1 MEEPPFFYIVFYSN
15 LDFMLKEILQI
26 KTLIE
31 DASKAMTL
39 TYAVYNKML
48 SFDFN
53 RIGTDDL
60 GNGVFIIFP
69 KHDWPLTY
77 IIKDTNGLIHSTHN
91 DHNVNG
97 IFIDP
102 WIYNLSVNDFLT
114 CSVKSKY
121 GHDIKPNEYPLVD
134 TNHPEYSINN
144 MKNANYGKHYLD
156 NAKTV
161 ADIMPYLLK
170 EMPIL
175 RLDDSYLDPKDKS
188 IIDRNKVMNSFIY
201 RNQIAHCF
209 YKRVTKRCGNKP
221 ITGQNIIDCIM
232 ELANYRCKDILASQK
247 VQRKQLAKNK
257 LNKISYMADIQNLF
271 TSIKT
276 KNEWTVTA
284 SKNNNNLQHYLA
296 KLANDKPN
304 AYNYSIHIIINPKKN
319 KFKVSS
325 PFLKRTQNLKD
336 KDSAYNFITC
346 LTNLLDITS
355 MND

>member
-1 MEEPPFFYIVFYSN
+1 
-15 LDFMLKEILQI
+15 MLKEIQHI
-26 KTLIE
+26 KKLIE
-31 DASKAMTL
+31 ESSKAMTW
-39 TYAVYNKML
+39 TYADLNKKF

-60 GNGVFIIFP
+60 GNGVFIVFP

-77 IIKDTNGLIHSTHN
+77 IIKDINGQVQSTHN
-91 DHNVNG
+91 DHKIHG
-97 IFIDP
+97 ISIDP
-102 WIYNLSVNDFLT
+102 WIYGLSDYDFLT

-121 GHDIKPNEYPLVD
+121 GYDFKPNPYPLVD
-134 TNHPEYSINN
+134 TDHPEYSIND
-144 MKNANYGKHYLD
+144 MQNADYGYHYLD

-175 RLDDSYLDPKDKS
+175 RLDDSYLDSKDKS
-188 IIDRNKVMNSFIY
+188 MINKDKVTNYIIYS
-201 RNQIAHCF
+201 NQLAHCF
-209 YKRVTKRCGNKP
+209 YKRVTKHCGNKP

-271 TSIKT
+271 TGVKT
-276 KNEWTVTA
+276 KHEWTVTA

-296 KLANDKPN
+296 KLANDKSN
-304 AYNYSIHIIINPKKN
+304 AYNYSIHIDINPMKN
-319 KFKVSS
+319 TFKVSS
-325 PFLKRTQNLKD
+325 LFLKKVQNFKD

-346 LTNLLDITS
+346 LINLLDIAS
-355 MND
+355 NE

>member
-1 MEEPPFFYIVFYSN
+1 
-15 LDFMLKEILQI
+15 MLKEILQI
-26 KTLIE
+26 KSLIE
-31 DASKAMTL
+31 DASKAMTW
-39 TYAVYNKML
+39 TYSDFNKKL

-77 IIKDTNGLIHSTHN
+77 IIKDINGQIKTIHN
-91 DHNVNG
+91 DYNVNG
-97 IFIDP
+97 TYIDP
-102 WIYNLSVNDFLT
+102 WVYGLYVNDFLT

-121 GHDIKPNEYPLVD
+121 GHDIKPNEYPIVD
-134 TNHPEYSINN
+134 TNHPEYSLNN
-144 MKNANYGKHYLD
+144 MQNADYGKHYLD

-175 RLDDSYLDPKDKS
+175 RLDDSYLDSKDKS
-188 IIDRNKVMNSFIY
+188 MINKDKVTNYIICS
-201 RNQIAHCF
+201 NQLTHCF
-209 YKRVTKRCGNKP
+209 YKRVTKHCGNKP

-276 KNEWTVTA
+276 KNEWNVTA

-304 AYNYSIHIIINPKKN
+304 AYNYSIHIDINPMKN
-319 KFKVSS
+319 TFKVSS
-325 PFLKRTQNLKD
+325 LFLKKVQNFKD

-346 LTNLLDITS
+346 LINLLDIAS
-355 MND
+355 NE

>member
-1 MEEPPFFYIVFYSN
+1 
-15 LDFMLKEILQI
+15 MLKEIQHI
-26 KTLIE
+26 KKLIK
-31 DASKAMTL
+31 DASKAMTW
-39 TYAVYNKML
+39 TYTDFNKIL

-60 GNGVFIIFP
+60 GNGVFIVFP
-69 KHDWPLTY
+69 KHNWPLTY
-77 IIKDTNGLIHSTHN
+77 IIKDTNDRCQYIHN
-91 DHNVNG
+91 DHRING
-97 IFIDP
+97 ISVAL
-102 WIYNLSVNDFLT
+102 WIYGLSDFDFLT

-121 GHDIKPNEYPLVD
+121 DYDYKPNEYALVD
-134 TNHPEYSINN
+134 TDHPEYSLNN
-144 MKNANYGKHYLD
+144 MKNADYGKHYLD

-175 RLDDSYLDPKDKS
+175 RLDDSYLDSKDKS
-188 IIDRNKVMNSFIY
+188 IIDRNKVMNYIIY
-201 RNQIAHCF
+201 KNQLTHSF

-271 TSIKT
+271 TGIKT
-276 KNEWTVTA
+276 KNEWIVTA
-284 SKNNNNLQHYLA
+284 SKNNNNMQHYLA
-296 KLANDKPN
+296 KLANDKSDTFK
-304 AYNYSIHIIINPKKN
+304 YSIHIDINPKKN
-319 KFKVSS
+319 TFKVSS
-325 PFLKRTQNLKD
+325 LFLKKSQNFKD

-346 LTNLLDITS
+346 LINLLDIAS

>member
-1 MEEPPFFYIVFYSN
+1 
-15 LDFMLKEILQI
+15 MLKEIQHI
-26 KTLIE
+26 KKLIE
-31 DASKAMTL
+31 DASKAMTW
-39 TYAVYNKML
+39 TYVNSGKKL

-77 IIKDTNGLIHSTHN
+77 IIKDSNGLIQSTHN
-91 DHNVNG
+91 DHVNG
-97 IFIDP
+97 IFVDP
-102 WIYNLSVNDFLT
+102 WVYGLYDNDFLT

-121 GHDIKPNEYPLVD
+121 GYDIKPNEYPLVD
-134 TNHPEYSINN
+134 TNHPEYSLNN
-144 MKNANYGKHYLD
+144 MKNADYGKHYLD

-175 RLDDSYLDPKDKS
+175 LLDDSYLDSKDKS
-188 IIDRNKVMNSFIY
+188 IIDRDKVMQYIIC
-201 RNQIAHCF
+201 RNQLTHSF

-276 KNEWTVTA
+276 KNEWIVTA

-304 AYNYSIHIIINPKKN
+304 AYNYSIHIDINPKKN
-319 KFKVSS
+319 TFKVSS
-325 PFLKRTQNLKD
+325 LFLKRTQNLKD

-346 LTNLLDITS
+346 LINLLDIAS
-355 MND
+355 NE

>member
-1 MEEPPFFYIVFYSN
+1 
-15 LDFMLKEILQI
+15 MLKEIQHI
-26 KTLIE
+26 KKLIE
-31 DASKAMTL
+31 DASKAMTWS
-39 TYAVYNKML
+39 YVNSGKKL

-77 IIKDTNGLIHSTHN
+77 IIKDNNGQITHN

-97 IFIDP
+97 ISVDP
-102 WIYNLSVNDFLT
+102 WIYGLSDYDFLT
-114 CSVKSKY
+114 CSVKTKY
-121 GHDIKPNEYPLVD
+121 DYDIKPNPYPLVD
-134 TNHPEYSINN
+134 TDHPEYSINAL
-144 MKNANYGKHYLD
+144 KNADYGKHYLD

-175 RLDDSYLDPKDKS
+175 RLDDSYLDSKDKS
-188 IIDRNKVMNSFIY
+188 MINKDKVTNYIIYS
-201 RNQIAHCF
+201 NQLAHCF

-271 TSIKT
+271 TGIKT
-276 KNEWTVTA
+276 KNEWKVTA

-304 AYNYSIHIIINPKKN
+304 AYNYSIHIDINPMKN
-319 KFKVSS
+319 TFKVSS
-325 PFLKRTQNLKD
+325 LFLKRTQNFKD

-346 LTNLLDITS
+346 LINLLDIAS
-355 MND
+355 NE

>member
-1 MEEPPFFYIVFYSN
+1 MY
-15 LDFMLKEILQI
+15 KEICKI
-26 KTLIE
+26 KSLIE
-31 DASKAMTL
+31 EVSDAMTW
-39 TYAVYNKML
+39 TYADSGKKL

-60 GNGVFIIFP
+60 GNAVFIVFP
-69 KHDWPLTY
+69 KTNWPLTY
-77 IIKDTNGLIHSTHN
+77 IIKDINGQYQSTHN

-97 IFIDP
+97 TSIDP
-102 WIYNLSVNDFLT
+102 WIYGLSDNDFLT
-114 CSVKSKY
+114 ASVKSKY
-121 GHDIKPNEYPLVD
+121 GHDIKPNSYPLVD

-144 MKNANYGKHYLD
+144 MKNADYGYHYLD

-170 EMPIL
+170 EMPVI
-175 RLDDSYLDPKDKS
+175 RLDDSYLDSNDKS
-188 IIDRNKVMNSFIY
+188 MIDRNKVVMPIIY

-221 ITGQNIIDCIM
+221 ITGQNIIDCIL

-257 LNKISYMADIQNLF
+257 LNKISYMADVQNLF
-271 TSIKT
+271 TGIKT
-276 KNEWTVTA
+276 KYEWTVTA

-296 KLANDKPN
+296 KSDAFK
-304 AYNYSIHIIINPKKN
+304 YSIHIDINPKKN
-319 KFKVSS
+319 TFKVSS
-325 PFLKRTQNLKD
+325 LFLKRAQNFKD
-336 KDSAYNFITC
+336 KDSAYKFITC
-346 LTNLLDITS
+346 LINLFDLSS

>member
-1 MEEPPFFYIVFYSN
+1 MY
-15 LDFMLKEILQI
+15 KEICKI
-26 KTLIE
+26 KSLIE
-31 DASKAMTL
+31 EVSNAMTW
-39 TYAVYNKML
+39 TYVDSGKKL

-60 GNGVFIIFP
+60 GNAVFIVFP
-69 KHDWPLTY
+69 KHNWPLTY
-77 IIKDTNGLIHSTHN
+77 ILKDINGQIQSTHN

-97 IFIDP
+97 TSIDP
-102 WIYNLSVNDFLT
+102 WIYGLSDYDFLSAT
-114 CSVKSKY
+114 VKTKY
-121 GHDIKPNEYPLVD
+121 GHDIKPNPYPLVD

-144 MKNANYGKHYLD
+144 MKNADYGYHYLD

-170 EMPIL
+170 EMPVI
-175 RLDDSYLDPKDKS
+175 RLDDSYLDSNDKS
-188 IIDRNKVMNSFIY
+188 MIDRNKVVMPIIY

-221 ITGQNIIDCIM
+221 ITGQNIIDCIL

-257 LNKISYMADIQNLF
+257 LNKISYMADVQNLF
-271 TSIKT
+271 TGIKT
-276 KNEWTVTA
+276 KYEWTVTA

-296 KLANDKPN
+296 KSDAFK
-304 AYNYSIHIIINPKKN
+304 YSIHIDINPKKN
-319 KFKVSS
+319 TFKVSS
-325 PFLKRTQNLKD
+325 LFLKRAQNFKD
-336 KDSAYNFITC
+336 KDSAYKFITC
-346 LTNLLDITS
+346 LINLFDLSS

>member
-1 MEEPPFFYIVFYSN
+1 
-15 LDFMLKEILQI
+15 MLKEIQHI
-26 KTLIE
+26 KKLIK
-31 DASKAMTL
+31 DASKAMTW
-39 TYAVYNKML
+39 TYSDFNKIL

-60 GNGVFIIFP
+60 GNGVFIVFP
-69 KHDWPLTY
+69 KHNWPLTY
-77 IIKDTNGLIHSTHN
+77 IIKDTNDRCQYIHN
-91 DHNVNG
+91 DHRING
-97 IFIDP
+97 ISVAL
-102 WIYNLSVNDFLT
+102 WIYGLSDYDFLT

-121 GHDIKPNEYPLVD
+121 DYDFKPNEYPLVD
-134 TNHPEYSINN
+134 TNHPEYSLNS
-144 MKNANYGKHYLD
+144 MKNADYGKHYLD

-175 RLDDSYLDPKDKS
+175 RLDDSYLDSKDKS
-188 IIDRNKVMNSFIY
+188 IIDRNKVTNDIIY
-201 RNQIAHCF
+201 KNQLTHSF

-271 TSIKT
+271 TGIKT
-276 KNEWTVTA
+276 KYEWTVTA
-284 SKNNNNLQHYLA
+284 SKNNNNMQHYLA

-304 AYNYSIHIIINPKKN
+304 AYNYSIHIDINPKKN
-319 KFKVSS
+319 TFKVSS
-325 PFLKRTQNLKD
+325 LFLKKSQNFKD

-346 LTNLLDITS
+346 LINLLDIAS
-355 MND
+355 NE

>member
-1 MEEPPFFYIVFYSN
+1 
-15 LDFMLKEILQI
+15 MLKEIQHI
-26 KTLIE
+26 KKLIE
-31 DASKAMTL
+31 DASKAMTW
-39 TYAVYNKML
+39 TYVNSGKKL

-77 IIKDTNGLIHSTHN
+77 IIKDSNGLIQSTHN
-91 DHNVNG
+91 DHVNG
-97 IFIDP
+97 IFVDP
-102 WIYNLSVNDFLT
+102 WVYGLYDNDFLT

-121 GHDIKPNEYPLVD
+121 GYDIKPNEYPLVD
-134 TNHPEYSINN
+134 TNHPEYSLNN
-144 MKNANYGKHYLD
+144 MKNADYGKHYLD

-175 RLDDSYLDPKDKS
+175 LLDDSYLDSKDKS
-188 IIDRNKVMNSFIY
+188 IIDRDKVMQYIIC
-201 RNQIAHCF
+201 RNQLTHSF

-276 KNEWTVTA
+276 KNEWIVTA

-304 AYNYSIHIIINPKKN
+304 AYNYSIHIDINPKKN
-319 KFKVSS
+319 TFKVSS
-325 PFLKRTQNLKD
+325 LFLKRTQNLKD

-346 LTNLLDITS
+346 LILSLIHI
-355 MND
+355 

>member
-1 MEEPPFFYIVFYSN
+1 MSCFYSN

-31 DASKAMTL
+31 EVSDAMSL
-39 TYAVYNKML
+39 TYVDYNKKL
-48 SFDFN
+48 SFDYN

-60 GNGVFIIFP
+60 GNGVFIVFP

-77 IIKDTNGLIHSTHN
+77 LLKDIIGQIKTIHN

-97 IFIDP
+97 IFVEP
-102 WIYNLSVNDFLT
+102 WIYGLSDNDFLT
-114 CSVKSKY
+114 ASVKTKY

-134 TNHPEYSINN
+134 TNHPVYSLNN
-144 MKNANYGKHYLD
+144 MKNADYGYHYLD

-170 EMPIL
+170 EMPII
-175 RLDDSYLDPKDKS
+175 RLDDSYLDSKDKS
-188 IIDRNKVMNSFIY
+188 IIDRDKVMQYIIC
-201 RNQIAHCF
+201 RNQLTHSF

-271 TSIKT
+271 TGIKT
-276 KNEWTVTA
+276 KNEWKVTA

-296 KLANDKPN
+296 KLANDKSN
-304 AYNYSIHIIINPKKN
+304 AYNYSIHIDINPNKN
-319 KFKVSS
+319 TFKVSS
-325 PFLKRTQNLKD
+325 LFLKKVQNFKD

-346 LTNLLDITS
+346 LINLLDIAS
-355 MND
+355 NE

>member
-1 MEEPPFFYIVFYSN
+1 
-15 LDFMLKEILQI
+15 MLKEILQI
-26 KTLIE
+26 KSLIE
-31 DASKAMTL
+31 EVSDAMTW
-39 TYAVYNKML
+39 TYSDFNKKL

-60 GNGVFIIFP
+60 GNGVFIVFP
-69 KHDWPLTY
+69 KLPKHNWPLTY
-77 IIKDTNGLIHSTHN
+77 IIKDINGQITHN

-97 IFIDP
+97 TSIDP
-102 WIYNLSVNDFLT
+102 WVYGLYDNDFLT

-134 TNHPEYSINN
+134 TDHPEYSINN
-144 MKNANYGKHYLD
+144 MQNADYGKHYLD

-188 IIDRNKVMNSFIY
+188 MIDRDKVMQYIIY
-201 RNQIAHCF
+201 NNQLTHCF
-209 YKRVTKRCGNKP
+209 YKRVTKHCGNKP

-271 TSIKT
+271 TSVKT
-276 KNEWTVTA
+276 KNEWKVTA

-304 AYNYSIHIIINPKKN
+304 AYNYSIHIDINPMKN
-319 KFKVSS
+319 TFKVSS
-325 PFLKRTQNLKD
+325 LFLKKVQNFKD

-346 LTNLLDITS
+346 LINLLDIAS
-355 MND
+355 NE

>member
-1 MEEPPFFYIVFYSN
+1 
-15 LDFMLKEILQI
+15 MLKEIQQI

-31 DASKAMTL
+31 DASKAMTW
-39 TYAVYNKML
+39 TYSDFNKKL

-60 GNGVFIIFP
+60 GNSVFIIFP
-69 KHDWPLTY
+69 KHDWPLTS
-77 IIKDTNGLIHSTHN
+77 IIKDINGQIKYINN
-91 DHNVNG
+91 DHKVHG
-97 IFIDP
+97 ISIDP
-102 WIYNLSVNDFLT
+102 WVYGLYDYDFLT

-121 GHDIKPNEYPLVD
+121 GYDIKPNPYPLVD
-134 TNHPEYSINN
+134 TDHPEYSINN
-144 MKNANYGKHYLD
+144 MQNADYGKHYLD

-188 IIDRNKVMNSFIY
+188 MIDRSKVDTSIIY
-201 RNQIAHCF
+201 RNQLTHSF

-271 TSIKT
+271 TGIKT
-276 KNEWTVTA
+276 KNEWKVTA

-304 AYNYSIHIIINPKKN
+304 AYKYSIHIDINPMKN
-319 KFKVSS
+319 TFKVSS
-325 PFLKRTQNLKD
+325 LFLKRTQNFKD
-336 KDSAYNFITC
+336 KDNAYNFITC
-346 LTNLLDITS
+346 LINLLDIAS
-355 MND
+355 NE

>member
-1 MEEPPFFYIVFYSN
+1 
-15 LDFMLKEILQI
+15 MLKEIQHI
-26 KTLIE
+26 KKLIE
-31 DASKAMTL
+31 DASKAMTW
-39 TYAVYNKML
+39 TYADLNKKL

-60 GNGVFIIFP
+60 GNGVFIVFP

-77 IIKDTNGLIHSTHN
+77 IIKDINGKVQSTHN

-97 IFIDP
+97 ISIDP
-102 WIYNLSVNDFLT
+102 WIYGLSDYDFLT
-114 CSVKSKY
+114 VTVKSKY
-121 GHDIKPNEYPLVD
+121 GYDIKPNEYPLVD
-134 TNHPEYSINN
+134 TNHPEYSINAL
-144 MKNANYGKHYLD
+144 KNADYGYHYLD

-175 RLDDSYLDPKDKS
+175 RLDDSYLDSKDKS
-188 IIDRNKVMNSFIY
+188 MINKDKVMNYIIY
-201 RNQIAHCF
+201 RNQLTHSF

-271 TSIKT
+271 TSVKT
-276 KNEWTVTA
+276 KHEWIVTA

-296 KLANDKPN
+296 KLAINN
-304 AYNYSIHIIINPKKN
+304 SYAYNYSIHIDINPMKN
-319 KFKVSS
+319 TFKVSS
-325 PFLKRTQNLKD
+325 LFLKKAQNFKD
-336 KDSAYNFITC
+336 KDNAYNFITC
-346 LTNLLDITS
+346 LINLLDIAS
-355 MND
+355 NE

>member
-1 MEEPPFFYIVFYSN
+1 
-15 LDFMLKEILQI
+15 MLKEIQHI
-26 KTLIE
+26 KKLIE
-31 DASKAMTL
+31 EVSDAMTW
-39 TYAVYNKML
+39 TYADFNKKL

-60 GNGVFIIFP
+60 GNGVFIVFP

-77 IIKDTNGLIHSTHN
+77 IIKDINGQVQSTYN
-91 DHNVNG
+91 DHKIHG
-97 IFIDP
+97 ISIVP
-102 WIYNLSVNDFLT
+102 WIYGLSDYDFLT
-114 CSVKSKY
+114 CSVKTKY
-121 GHDIKPNEYPLVD
+121 GHDFKPNEYPLVD

-144 MKNANYGKHYLD
+144 MKNADYGYHYLD

-175 RLDDSYLDPKDKS
+175 RLDDSYLVSKDKS
-188 IIDRNKVMNSFIY
+188 MIDPNKVMNYIIY
-201 RNQIAHCF
+201 RNQLTHSF

-276 KNEWTVTA
+276 KHEWIVTA
-284 SKNNNNLQHYLA
+284 SNNNNNLQHYLA
-296 KLANDKPN
+296 KSETFK
-304 AYNYSIHIIINPKKN
+304 YNIHIDINPKKN
-319 KFKVSS
+319 TFKVSS
-325 PFLKRTQNLKD
+325 LFLKRAQNFKD

-346 LTNLLDITS
+346 LINLLDIAS
-355 MND
+355 NK

>member
-1 MEEPPFFYIVFYSN
+1 MY
-15 LDFMLKEILQI
+15 KEICKI
-26 KTLIE
+26 KSLIE
-31 DASKAMTL
+31 DASQAMTW
-39 TYAVYNKML
+39 TYADLGKKL

-60 GNGVFIIFP
+60 GNAVFIVFP
-69 KHDWPLTY
+69 KINWPLTY
-77 IIKDTNGLIHSTHN
+77 IIKDINGQIQSTHN
-91 DHNVNG
+91 DHKING
-97 IFIDP
+97 NSIDP
-102 WIYNLSVNDFLT
+102 WIYGLSDYDFLS

-121 GHDIKPNEYPLVD
+121 GNDIKPNEYALVD
-134 TNHPEYSINN
+134 TDHPEYSLNN
-144 MKNANYGKHYLD
+144 MQNADYGKHYLD

-170 EMPIL
+170 EMPVI
-175 RLDDSYLDPKDKS
+175 RLDDSYLESKDKS
-188 IIDRNKVMNSFIY
+188 MLNRDKVLMPMIY

-271 TSIKT
+271 TGIKT
-276 KNEWTVTA
+276 KYEWTVTA

-296 KLANDKPN
+296 KSN
-304 AYNYSIHIIINPKKN
+304 AFKYSIHIDINPKKN
-319 KFKVSS
+319 TFKVSS
-325 PFLKRTQNLKD
+325 LFLKRSQNFKD
-336 KDSAYNFITC
+336 KDSAYKFITC
-346 LTNLLDITS
+346 LINLFDLSS
-355 MND
+355 MTD

>member
-1 MEEPPFFYIVFYSN
+1 
-15 LDFMLKEILQI
+15 MLKEIQHI
-26 KTLIE
+26 KKLIE
-31 DASKAMTL
+31 DASKSMTW
-39 TYAVYNKML
+39 TYADSGTTL

-77 IIKDTNGLIHSTHN
+77 IIKDINGQVKSIHN
-91 DHNVNG
+91 DYK
-97 IFIDP
+97 IYSISIDP
-102 WIYNLSVNDFLT
+102 WIYGLSDYDFLT
-114 CSVKSKY
+114 CSVKTNY
-121 GHDIKPNEYPLVD
+121 GYDFKPNEYALVD
-134 TNHPEYSINN
+134 TDHPEYSINA
-144 MKNANYGKHYLD
+144 MKNVDYGKHYLD

-170 EMPIL
+170 EMPII
-175 RLDDSYLDPKDKS
+175 RLDDSYLNSKDKS
-188 IIDRNKVMNSFIY
+188 MINKDKVTNYIIYSNKL
-201 RNQIAHCF
+201 AHCF

-276 KNEWTVTA
+276 KNEWIITA

-296 KLANDKPN
+296 KLANDKSN
-304 AYNYSIHIIINPKKN
+304 AYNYSINIDINPMKN
-319 KFKVSS
+319 TFKVSS
-325 PFLKRTQNLKD
+325 LFLKRTQNFKD

-346 LTNLLDITS
+346 LINLLDIAS
-355 MND
+355 NE

>member
-1 MEEPPFFYIVFYSN
+1 
-15 LDFMLKEILQI
+15 MLKEILQI
-26 KTLIE
+26 KSLIE
-31 DASKAMTL
+31 EVSDAMTW
-39 TYAVYNKML
+39 TYSDFNKKL

-77 IIKDTNGLIHSTHN
+77 IIKDNNGQIKTIHN
-91 DHNVNG
+91 DHKIHG
-97 IFIDP
+97 ISIDP
-102 WIYNLSVNDFLT
+102 WIYGLSNYDFLT

-121 GHDIKPNEYPLVD
+121 DYDFKPNEYALVD

-144 MKNANYGKHYLD
+144 MQNVDYGYHYLD

-188 IIDRNKVMNSFIY
+188 MIDRSKVDTSIIY
-201 RNQIAHCF
+201 RNQLTHSF

-247 VQRKQLAKNK
+247 IQRKQLAKNK

-276 KNEWTVTA
+276 KNEWIITA

-304 AYNYSIHIIINPKKN
+304 AYKYSIHIDINPKKN
-319 KFKVSS
+319 TFKVSS
-325 PFLKRTQNLKD
+325 LFLKKAQNFKD

-346 LTNLLDITS
+346 LINLLDIAS
-355 MND
+355 NE

>member
-1 MEEPPFFYIVFYSN
+1 
-15 LDFMLKEILQI
+15 MLKEIQHI
-26 KTLIE
+26 KKLIE
-31 DASKAMTL
+31 DASKAMTW
-39 TYAVYNKML
+39 TYVNSGKKL

-77 IIKDTNGLIHSTHN
+77 IIKDSNGLIQSTHN
-91 DHNVNG
+91 DHVNG
-97 IFIDP
+97 IFVDP
-102 WIYNLSVNDFLT
+102 WVYGLYDNDFLT

-121 GHDIKPNEYPLVD
+121 GYDIKPNEYPLVD
-134 TNHPEYSINN
+134 TNHPEYSLNN
-144 MKNANYGKHYLD
+144 MKNADYGKHYLD

-175 RLDDSYLDPKDKS
+175 LLDDSYLDSKDKS
-188 IIDRNKVMNSFIY
+188 IIDRDKVRQYIIC
-201 RNQIAHCF
+201 RNQLTHRF

-257 LNKISYMADIQNLF
+257 LNKISYMADIQNIF

-276 KNEWTVTA
+276 KNEWIVTA

-304 AYNYSIHIIINPKKN
+304 AYNYSIHIDINPNKN
-319 KFKVSS
+319 TFKVSS
-325 PFLKRTQNLKD
+325 LFLKRTQNFKD

-346 LTNLLDITS
+346 LINLLDIAS
-355 MND
+355 NE

>member
-1 MEEPPFFYIVFYSN
+1 
-15 LDFMLKEILQI
+15 MLKEIQHI
-26 KTLIE
+26 KKLIE
-31 DASKAMTL
+31 DASKAMTW
-39 TYAVYNKML
+39 TYSDFNKKL

-60 GNGVFIIFP
+60 GNGVFIVFP

-77 IIKDTNGLIHSTHN
+77 IIKDINGKVQTIRN
-91 DHNVNG
+91 DHIVNG
-97 IFIDP
+97 ISIDP
-102 WIYNLSVNDFLT
+102 WIYGLSDFDFLT

-121 GHDIKPNEYPLVD
+121 DYDFKPNPYPLVD
-134 TNHPEYSINN
+134 TNHPEYSINDMQN
-144 MKNANYGKHYLD
+144 VDYGYHYLD

-175 RLDDSYLDPKDKS
+175 RLDDSYLDSKDKS
-188 IIDRNKVMNSFIY
+188 MINKDKVMQYIIY
-201 RNQIAHCF
+201 RNQLTHCF
-209 YKRVTKRCGNKP
+209 YKRVTKRCGNKT
-221 ITGQNIIDCIM
+221 ITRQNIIDCIM

-276 KNEWTVTA
+276 KNEWIITA
-284 SKNNNNLQHYLA
+284 SKNNNNMQHYLA
-296 KLANDKPN
+296 KLANDKSN
-304 AYNYSIHIIINPKKN
+304 AYNYSIHIDINPNKN
-319 KFKVSS
+319 TFKVSS
-325 PFLKRTQNLKD
+325 LFLKRTQNFKD

-346 LTNLLDITS
+346 LINLLDIAS
-355 MND
+355 NE

>member
-1 MEEPPFFYIVFYSN
+1 MY
-15 LDFMLKEILQI
+15 KEICKI
-26 KTLIE
+26 KSLIE
-31 DASKAMTL
+31 DASDAMTW
-39 TYAVYNKML
+39 TYADSGKNI

-60 GNGVFIIFP
+60 GNAVFIVFP
-69 KHDWPLTY
+69 KINWPLTY
-77 IIKDTNGLIHSTHN
+77 IIKDINGQIQSTHN
-91 DHNVNG
+91 DHKTNG
-97 IFIDP
+97 ITIDP
-102 WIYNLSVNDFLT
+102 WIYGLSDNDFLT

-121 GHDIKPNEYPLVD
+121 GYDIKPNEYALVD
-134 TNHPEYSINN
+134 TDHPEYSLNN
-144 MKNANYGKHYLD
+144 MQRADYGKHYLD

-170 EMPIL
+170 EMPVI
-175 RLDDSYLDPKDKS
+175 RLDDNYLDSKDKS
-188 IIDRNKVMNSFIY
+188 MLNRDKVVIPIIY

-271 TSIKT
+271 TGVKT
-276 KNEWTVTA
+276 KYEWTVTA

-296 KLANDKPN
+296 KSDAFK
-304 AYNYSIHIIINPKKN
+304 YSIHIDINPKKN
-319 KFKVSS
+319 TFKVSS
-325 PFLKRTQNLKD
+325 LFLKRSQNFKD
-336 KDSAYNFITC
+336 KDSAYKFITC
-346 LTNLLDITS
+346 LINLFDLSS
-355 MND
+355 MTD

>member
-1 MEEPPFFYIVFYSN
+1 
-15 LDFMLKEILQI
+15 MLKEIRKI
-26 KTLIE
+26 KSLIE
-31 DASKAMTL
+31 EVSEAMTW
-39 TYAVYNKML
+39 TYSDFNKKL

-60 GNGVFIIFP
+60 GNGVFIVFP

-77 IIKDTNGLIHSTHN
+77 IIKDINGQIKTIHN
-91 DHNVNG
+91 DHNVNSTY
-97 IFIDP
+97 IDP
-102 WIYNLSVNDFLT
+102 WVYGLYDNDFLT

-121 GHDIKPNEYPLVD
+121 GYDIKPNEYPLVD
-134 TNHPEYSINN
+134 TNHPEYSLNN
-144 MKNANYGKHYLD
+144 MQNADYGKHYLD

-175 RLDDSYLDPKDKS
+175 RLDDSYLDSKDKS
-188 IIDRNKVMNSFIY
+188 MINKDKVTNYIICS
-201 RNQIAHCF
+201 NQLTHCF
-209 YKRVTKRCGNKP
+209 YKRVTKHCGNKP
-221 ITGQNIIDCIM
+221 ITGENIINCIM

-271 TSIKT
+271 TSVKT
-276 KNEWTVTA
+276 KHEWIITA

-304 AYNYSIHIIINPKKN
+304 AYNYSIHIDINPMKN
-319 KFKVSS
+319 TFKVSS
-325 PFLKRTQNLKD
+325 LFLKRVQNFKD

-346 LTNLLDITS
+346 LINLLDIAS
-355 MND
+355 NE

>member
-1 MEEPPFFYIVFYSN
+1 
-15 LDFMLKEILQI
+15 MLKEIQHI
-26 KTLIE
+26 KKLIE

-39 TYAVYNKML
+39 TYADSSTTL

-60 GNGVFIIFP
+60 GNGVFIVFP

-77 IIKDTNGLIHSTHN
+77 IIKDIIGNYKTIHN
-91 DHNVNG
+91 DHRIND
-97 IFIDP
+97 ISIAP
-102 WIYNLSVNDFLT
+102 WIYGLSDYDFLT
-114 CSVKSKY
+114 ASVKTKY
-121 GHDIKPNEYPLVD
+121 GHDIKPNPYPLVD
-134 TNHPEYSINN
+134 TDHPEYSINA
-144 MKNANYGKHYLD
+144 MKNVDYGYHYLD

-175 RLDDSYLDPKDKS
+175 RLDDSYLDSKDKS
-188 IIDRNKVMNSFIY
+188 MINKDKVTNYIIYS
-201 RNQIAHCF
+201 NQLAHCF

-257 LNKISYMADIQNLF
+257 LNKISYMADIQNIF
-271 TSIKT
+271 TGVKT
-276 KNEWTVTA
+276 KNEWIITA

-296 KLANDKPN
+296 KLANDKSN
-304 AYNYSIHIIINPKKN
+304 AYNYSIQIDINPMKN
-319 KFKVSS
+319 TFKVSS
-325 PFLKRTQNLKD
+325 LFLKKSQNFKD
-336 KDSAYNFITC
+336 KDNAYNFITC
-346 LTNLLDITS
+346 LINLLDIAS
-355 MND
+355 NE